1 MIWLTFL
8 EADQSEW
15 RIENESEVGKSR
27 RYMRACV
34 LSHFSGI
41 QLFVILW
48 TVDH

>member
-8 EADQSEW
+8 EADQSEY

-27 RYMRACV
+27 RYLMVMACV

-41 QLFVILW
+41 QLFVIL
-48 TVDH
+48 